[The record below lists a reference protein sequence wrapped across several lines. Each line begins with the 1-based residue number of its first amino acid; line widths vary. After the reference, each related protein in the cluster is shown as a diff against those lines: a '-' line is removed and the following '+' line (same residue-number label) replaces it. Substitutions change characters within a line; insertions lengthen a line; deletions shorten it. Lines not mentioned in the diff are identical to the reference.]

1 MRPKGLRD
9 YYNGSSARRPP
20 ALKPRGK
27 RPLPLTVATMKAR
40 FLVLYARNGLL
51 GKSCEALRWPDSR
64 LGQGPLLSPNYVR
77 SWAKSDPLFAAAFTA
92 AKISFAESLEEEAHR
107 RAVIGVRKPVYYKGE
122 EVGATQEFSDQLLIT
137 LLKANLPDKYRER
150 IDLSV
155 DVHAEI
161 RRMAAEMGVPIE
173 LAETEWRELEPL
185 LLGKK

>member
-9 YYNGSSARRPP
+9 YYKSRRPP
-20 ALKPRGK
+20 TLRPRGK
-27 RPLPLTVATMKAR
+27 RPAPLTVATMKAR
-40 FLVLYARNGLL
+40 FLVLYAHTGLL
-51 GKSCEALRWPDSR
+51 GKTCEALRWPDSR
-64 LGQGPLLSPNYVR
+64 LGQGRTLAASVVR
-77 SWAKSDPLFAAAFTA
+77 SWVQRDPLFAQAFTA
-92 AKISFAESLEEEAHR
+92 AKISFAESLEQEAHR

-161 RRMAAEMGVPIE
+161 RRMAAEMGVPVE
-173 LAETEWRELEPL
+173 LAETEWRELEPK
-185 LLGKK
+185 LLGKR